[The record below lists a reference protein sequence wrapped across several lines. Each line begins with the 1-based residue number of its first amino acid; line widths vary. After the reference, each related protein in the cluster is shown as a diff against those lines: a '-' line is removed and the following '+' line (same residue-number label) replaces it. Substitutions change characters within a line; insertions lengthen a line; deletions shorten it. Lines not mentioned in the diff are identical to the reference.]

1 MGQLL
6 RVLFIQVDFTFWAW
20 CALFQMSILG
30 ALTSR
35 RPKKLTVP
43 YMIWEHNPHHSVFP
57 LGWTLRVFMDL
68 EGFWHS
74 VITFPQGNLQ
84 AVHTHGTLSFMRG
97 HDSHSPGCHVWHSQ
111 GQWGLS
117 ESLLPNSLWRKSTPF
132 PNDSLPED
140 HCSATAFIPDE
151 RPGLTQV
158 ALILDSHLG
167 THNHCQGYLYF
178 LCAWFYQHPLL
189 SFLPDSLLISDSA
202 RTLAKPVKPT
212 ALFPSLIFK
221 STCLLIA

>member
-6 RVLFIQVDFTFWAW
+6 RVFYSSWLY
-20 CALFQMSILG
+20 ILG
-30 ALTSR
+30 LVCLI
-35 RPKKLTVP
+35 PNV
-43 YMIWEHNPHHSVFP
+43 HSLCSDLQETREVNFSLHDIGTQPPPRVFP

-74 VITFPQGNLQ
+74 AITFPRGNLQ
-84 AVHTHGTLSFMRG
+84 AVHAHRTLSFMRG
-97 HDSHSPGCHVWHSQ
+97 QDSHSPGCHVWHSQ

-117 ESLLPNSLWRKSTPF
+117 ESLLPNSLWRKNTLF

-140 HCSATAFIPDE
+140 HCSAITFIPGE

-167 THNHCQGYLYF
+167 THNHCKGYLYF

-189 SFLPDSLLISDSA
+189 SFLPDSLLSSDSS
-202 RTLAKPVKPT
+202 RTLAKPVQPT
-212 ALFPSLIFK
+212 ELFPSLILK
-221 STCLLIA
+221 CTRLLIA